1 MYNDDRR
8 ILASDELIAG
18 DVGVPSDELIAGHV
32 GVGAHDT
39 RKLYICLY
47 ERDSELLS

>member
-1 MYNDDRR
+1 MYDDARR
-8 ILASDELIAG
+8 VLASDELIG
-18 DVGVPSDELIAGHV
+18 GRVGVPSDELIAGHV

-47 ERDSELLS
+47 EKGL